1 MGFLDQIGSVQV
13 LLKCLKIIGFNM
25 NVGHI
30 ECSVFQIVIDIP
42 EIGPSFSNQFEQTV
56 GKILKM
62 IDGAVYPQGAVPA
75 AGAAHIGIN
84 VDKLKGR

>member
-1 MGFLDQIGSVQV
+1 MGILNQIVSVQG
-13 LLKCLKIIGFNM
+13 LLKPLKIMAFNM

-30 ECSVFQIVIDIP
+30 KCSVFQIVVDVP

-62 IDGAVYPQGAVPA
+62 IDGVVDAQGAVPA
-75 AGAAHIGIN
+75 AGTAHIGIN
-84 VDKLKGR
+84 VDELKGW